1 MKALF
6 SALSGES
13 NSGKIRQGA
22 VSDFD
27 LGLTVGSSGLNSAID
42 EMVSREGVRIIGQKM
57 SKT

>member
-1 MKALF
+1 M
-6 SALSGES
+6 
-13 NSGKIRQGA
+13 RQGA